1 MNSDLK
7 VIKGVNIAAM
17 VLSGLGLLAALIT
30 AIVAIVGHGYLY
42 SPEFQDLLY
51 SSYHQDFHSGNS
63 GLTEE
68 DAVNITT
75 LVTSMT
81 AVFFIFFSILGIV
94 IKGVLIAA
102 SYFGFKTA
110 SDPNR
115 AKSSFVWA
123 IVAAV
128 VAGLCGSFV
137 SMVLFIVSA
146 VYLNKFRRGGQAPAF
161 TGNTAPYYSVP
172 YQQVPYQPQPANQ
185 PVYAQPTAQQPTYA
199 QPGVQ
204 QPIPPQAAPAQ
215 PAYTSAQPV
224 PPAAQP
230 APVAPVGE
238 APVQPAANAQSAQE
252 DPVTAKPAQPNQ
264 AESAASPEQAAPA
277 AEALQDAQ
285 ASSADASSAAAEEKS
300 DK

>member
-30 AIVAIVGHGYLY
+30 AIVAIVGQGYLY
-42 SPEFQDLLY
+42 SPEFQDLLH
-51 SSYHQDFHSGNS
+51 SSYQQDFQAGDSGI
-63 GLTEE
+63 TEE

-110 SDPNR
+110 SDPSR

-161 TGNTAPYYSVP
+161 TGNAAPYYSVP
-172 YQQVPYQPQPANQ
+172 YQQVPYQPQPVNQ

-204 QPIPPQAAPAQ
+204 QPGPPQAAPVQ

-230 APVAPVGE
+230 APVAPVAE
-238 APVQPAANAQSAQE
+238 APSQP
-252 DPVTAKPAQPNQ
+252 
-264 AESAASPEQAAPA
+264 APA
-277 AEALQDAQ
+277 AEAPQNAQ
-285 ASSADASSAAAEEKS
+285 ASSADASSKAAEERS

>member
-30 AIVAIVGHGYLY
+30 AIVAIVGQGYLY
-42 SPEFQDLLY
+42 SPEFQDLLH
-51 SSYHQDFHSGNS
+51 SSYQQDFQAGDSGI
-63 GLTEE
+63 TEE

-110 SDPNR
+110 SDPSR

-161 TGNTAPYYSVP
+161 TGNAAPYYSVP
-172 YQQVPYQPQPANQ
+172 YQQVPYQPQAANQ
-185 PVYAQPTAQQPTYA
+185 PVYAQP
-199 QPGVQ
+199 GVQ
-204 QPIPPQAAPAQ
+204 QPVPPQAAPAQ
-215 PAYTSAQPV
+215 PVYTPAQPV
-224 PPAAQP
+224 PPATQP
-230 APVAPVGE
+230 APVAPVAE
-238 APVQPAANAQSAQE
+238 APVQPASSAQ
-252 DPVTAKPAQPNQ
+252 PVQAAPVAVAPAQPTQ
-264 AESAASPEQAAPA
+264 AEPVATPEQPAATAQPAPA
-277 AEALQDAQ
+277 GEASQDTQATSAE
-285 ASSADASSAAAEEKS
+285 ASSASAEEKS